1 MLTVTLYNTGKF
13 PKGEGAVSWGIA
25 GPTEK
30 GGARET
36 RKQTSQ
42 TSQFCR
48 GPAWSR
54 ALKNGFT
61 HVLFLVKPKFPRVQ
75 RLSNKEQVR
84 KQIRQEPLPIV
95 ASPCTLPGQGLAHSV
110 CPEEASTAPDQG
122 RKLPTQTSPGS
133 VMNVNLNPQRAYS
146 IFQFPM
152 YPSTRGT
159 SPWLPRGVSGS
170 HQPRG

>member
-1 MLTVTLYNTGKF
+1 M
-13 PKGEGAVSWGIA
+13 SWGTA

-30 GGARET
+30 GGACET

-48 GPAWSR
+48 GPASSR

-61 HVLFLVKPKFPRVQ
+61 PVLFLLKPKFPRVQ
-75 RLSNKEQVR
+75 RLSNKEQGR
-84 KQIRQEPLPIV
+84 KQIRLEPLPIAV
-95 ASPCTLPGQGLAHSV
+95 SPRTLPGRGLAHSV

-122 RKLPTQTSPGS
+122 RKRPTQTPPGS
-133 VMNVNLNPQRAYS
+133 VLNPQRACS